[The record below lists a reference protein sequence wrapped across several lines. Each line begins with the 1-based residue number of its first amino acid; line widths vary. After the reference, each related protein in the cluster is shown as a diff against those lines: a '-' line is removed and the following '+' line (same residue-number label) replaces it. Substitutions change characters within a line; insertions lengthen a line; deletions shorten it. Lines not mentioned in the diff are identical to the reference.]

1 MLLSSE
7 NENFLFEMA
16 GDLANNP
23 FFQTITGQSEDC
35 LSITV
40 TRPEGVSQ
48 DAKLP
53 VLFWIYGGGF
63 QVCSVIFPLLNPIG
77 RIMLT

>member
-7 NENFLFEMA
+7 NENFLFQIA
-16 GDLANNP
+16 GDLSNHP
-23 FFQTITGQSEDC
+23 FFQTVTGQSEDC
-35 LSITV
+35 LSITI
-40 TRPEGVSQ
+40 TRPEGTSQ

-63 QVCSVIFPLLNPIG
+63 QVCAVVFPLLVPIE
-77 RIMLT
+77 RVMLT